1 MRKRTN
7 ILLILLI
14 VICLT
19 VFLGYRILDRIRT
32 DTQPPEIT
40 LRNEALTLSVTD
52 PREALLQ
59 GVRAEDKA
67 DGDVTDSLIVESIE
81 LLDSTGRAN
90 VSYAAF
96 DEAGNV
102 AKAQQEFRYTDYVSP
117 RFVLDTPLLY
127 RLGSN
132 FDILSTINA
141 EDMIDGNIQHRI
153 RATSLDETAITALG
167 SHDVQFQVSNSLGD
181 TVNMVFPVEVYDPQ
195 MYDAALTLTDYLI
208 YMNAGDDF
216 KASSYLGT
224 FTLQGKETKLGG
236 SVPSGYSLK
245 TTGTVQTDTPG
256 VYTVEYLLTYTE
268 SNDTNSRKYTGYS
281 KLIVIVEG

>member
-14 VICLT
+14 AICMA

-40 LRNEALTLSVTD
+40 LGSEVLTPSVAD
-52 PREALLQ
+52 PQEALLQ
-59 GVRAEDKA
+59 GVRAQDKA

-81 LLDSTGRAN
+81 LLDSTGRAS

-96 DEAGNV
+96 DKAGNV
-102 AKAQQEFRYTDYVSP
+102 AKAQQEIQYIDYVSP
-117 RFVLDTPLLY
+117 RFVLDSPLLY

-141 EDMIDGNIQHRI
+141 EDMLDGNIQHRI
-153 RATSLDETAITALG
+153 RATSLDDVAITALG
-167 SHDVQFQVSNSLGD
+167 THDVQFQVNNSLGD
-181 TVNMVFPVEVYDPQ
+181 TVSMVFPVEVYDPQ
-195 MYDAALTLTDYLI
+195 RYDATLTLTDYLI
-208 YMNAGDDF
+208 YLPAGDDF
-216 KASSYLGT
+216 KASSYLGS
-224 FTLQGKETKLGG
+224 FTMHSDETTLNGR
-236 SVPSGYSLK
+236 VPSGYSLK
-245 TTGTVQTDTPG
+245 TAGTVQTDTPG
-256 VYTVEYLLTYTE
+256 VYTVEYLLTYR
-268 SNDTNSRKYTGYS
+268 DANSRDYTGYN